1 MQALEPWSPV
11 YRPTPV
17 LNTAALVALGATA
30 LGALVVGTLGL
41 ARRTKASD

>member
-11 YRPTPV
+11 YRLPPV
-17 LNTAALVALGATA
+17 LNTAALMALGATA
-30 LGALVVGTLGL
+30 LGALAVGALSL